1 MGLPPEFHWHASTGV
16 EIDYI
21 ATDHSRGKIPW
32 VRVKNAKGEVKEF
45 VVDGFD
51 MAKAGGERR
60 RMDCVDCHNKVAHPF
75 AASAERAVDRA
86 FADGR
91 LDARL
96 PYLRRE
102 AVKLLKAEYPTHEQA
117 STAIASALREV
128 LCRRGR
134 CGGPRRPRPG
144 EGGKSRTRGS
154 ARRVC
159 LPGDESH
166 VRYVHQ
172 QRRPHRHRRLLPVS
186 RRRAQGKGW
195 LGDQAGLRDLPPG
208 RGNRPRDPVSAPRAS
223 GTRATPLR
231 RGAGGPDEAS
241 SKCVDRHPCR
251 VHDVGRRHRRV
262 D

>member
-1 MGLPPEFHWHASTGV
+1 MEV
-16 EIDYI
+16 DYV
-21 ATDHSRGKIPW
+21 ATDESRGKIPW

-51 MAKAGGERR
+51 AAKAGGERR

-117 STAIASALREV
+117 RTAIASALEKFYA
-128 LCRRGR
+128 
-134 CGGPRRPRPG
+134 G
-144 EGGKSRTRGS
+144 EGAAAGPVDRGLVKAAS
-154 ARRVC
+154 DVLVDLHGASC

-166 VRYVHQ
+166 VRHVHQ
-172 QRRPHRHRRLLPVS
+172 
-186 RRRAQGKGW
+186 
-195 LGDQAGLRDLPPG
+195 
-208 RGNRPRDPVSAPRAS
+208 
-223 GTRATPLR
+223 
-231 RGAGGPDEAS
+231 
-241 SKCVDRHPCR
+241 
-251 VHDVGRRHRRV
+251 
-262 D
+262 